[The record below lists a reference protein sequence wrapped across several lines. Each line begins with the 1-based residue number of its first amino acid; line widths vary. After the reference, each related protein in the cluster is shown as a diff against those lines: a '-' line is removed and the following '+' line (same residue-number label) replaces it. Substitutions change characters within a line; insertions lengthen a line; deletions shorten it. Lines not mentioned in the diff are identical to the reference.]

1 MNWYYAEAGQQ
12 RGPVSD
18 AELSGL
24 VQAGTV
30 RDDTLVWREG
40 MADWQLYSQ
49 VKAARAAE
57 SAAPPRV
64 GAFVCWQCGKT
75 FSQDEVIRFGD
86 AWVCAACKPT
96 YVQRLKEGA
105 SVSAALEY
113 AGFWVRFG
121 AKFID
126 VLIIGFVV
134 VMPIFILAFVVGFRA
149 ARSGRAD
156 FSVDPGEALFNA
168 ASNGAGDL
176 AASALGLLVQLA
188 FIAVRVVYSTFFL
201 GKFGATPGKMACKLK
216 VVDAEG
222 GKIGYGRAL
231 GRSCAEILSQMICL
245 IGYIIAAFD
254 EQKRALHD
262 HICST
267 RVVHNR

>member
-1 MNWYYAEAGQQ
+1 MDDTARFARRETRSAEQQPFQLSDRNPMNWYYAEAGQQ

-126 VLIIGFVV
+126 GLIIGFVV
-134 VMPIFILAFVVGFRA
+134 VM
-149 ARSGRAD
+149 
-156 FSVDPGEALFNA
+156 
-168 ASNGAGDL
+168 
-176 AASALGLLVQLA
+176 
-188 FIAVRVVYSTFFL
+188 
-201 GKFGATPGKMACKLK
+201 
-216 VVDAEG
+216 
-222 GKIGYGRAL
+222 
-231 GRSCAEILSQMICL
+231 
-245 IGYIIAAFD
+245 
-254 EQKRALHD
+254 
-262 HICST
+262 
-267 RVVHNR
+267 